1 MTAIMPGRR
10 GKPPRT
16 DAEWAREVQRR
27 LEALESATTLRI
39 GVWVL
44 SVNSAGDLIASTAG
58 GTVIL
63 AATPQTGI
71 TTRSALEGRGAATAP
86 TTPTLRN
93 L

>member
-1 MTAIMPGRR
+1 MTTIVPGRR

-16 DAEWAREVQRR
+16 DAEWAREIQRR

-39 GVWVL
+39 GAWVL

-58 GTVIL
+58 STVIL

-71 TTRSALEGRGAATAP
+71 TARSALEGRGSSTGAS
-86 TTPTLRN
+86 TPTNRSL
-93 L
+93 